1 MAYKHGTYGEIEKSA
16 VVAAAQAGSVLV
28 YVGTAPIQKIAGHA
42 SLGLVNQPIRL
53 RNMEDAKA
61 TFGWSDDW
69 AKFTLC
75 EVFDEHFNNSVE
87 NVGPIYVINVLDP
100 DTHKG
105 AQVSLANQDF
115 TQTGVIYIGNDLA
128 DVDSVRVTGKVLDT
142 DYSVSFDAEN
152 NRIVVTNL
160 TTLGSSET
168 ITYYPV
174 DASAVTKNTI
184 IGTSGSGVSTGIQAI
199 KKVYTKYTAV
209 PNILAAPG
217 WSEDPEVYTAMVA
230 AVQKIN
236 GHWDAFAIADIPVE
250 AKESEEAAVTSYTAS
265 VTVPNLIEDSVE
277 VWKGDGSVKGTKTT
291 DYTLSYAS
299 NVLTVTLVNGGAL
312 YSENKVIIKT
322 TAAIGTKEAAIQWQT
337 AHGYVSERSKVCW
350 PQVKSGTGKTYHL
363 STVCAATML
372 RVDLDHDSVPM
383 ETPSNKEIMATM
395 QYFGSTAKN
404 EGYDDTESNDLNEV
418 GITTACIFN
427 GSWVLWGP
435 HTAAYKYGT
444 TMDPRVIFDTNIRML
459 MHVTNGF
466 QLRHGLEID
475 APMTPAQKDT
485 VVNAENAEL
494 ERLTALGALIGES
507 SVEFLEVE
515 NPESDMLN
523 GDFVFNLSFTSTPP
537 FKSATAKVCYTS
549 RGFAAFFGGE

>member
-1 MAYKHGTYGEIEKSA
+1 MAYKHGTYGQIEKSA
-16 VVAAAQAGSVLV
+16 VVAAAQADSVLV
-28 YVGTAPIQKIAGHA
+28 CVGTAPIQKIAGRA

-53 RNMEDAKA
+53 RNMEDAKS

-105 AQVSLANQDF
+105 TQVSLSNQDF
-115 TQTGVIYIGNDLA
+115 TKTGVIYIADDLA

-152 NRIVVTNL
+152 NRVVVTAL
-160 TTLGSSET
+160 TSLTATET
-168 ITYYPV
+168 VTYYPV
-174 DASAVTKNTI
+174 DASAVTDTTI

-199 KKVYTKYTAV
+199 KKVYTKYKAV
-209 PNILAAPG
+209 PNLLACPG
-217 WSEDPEVYTAMVA
+217 FSEDPDVYTAMVA

-250 AKESEEAAVTSYTAS
+250 SKESTEATVASYTAS

-277 VWKGDGSVKGTKTT
+277 VWKGDGSAKATKTT
-291 DYTLSYAS
+291 DYTLAYVSD
-299 NVLTVTLVNGGAL
+299 VLTVTMVNGGIL
-312 YSENKVIIKT
+312 YSEDKVIIKT

-337 AHGYVSERSKVCW
+337 NHGYVSERSKVCW

-372 RVDLDHDSVPM
+372 RIDLANNSIPM
-383 ETPSNKEIMATM
+383 ESPSNKNIMAVA
-395 QYFGSTAKN
+395 QYFGSTVNN

-466 QLRHGLEID
+466 QLRHGIEID

-485 VVNAENAEL
+485 VINAENAEL
-494 ERLTALGALIGES
+494 DRLTALGALIGES
-507 SVEFLEVE
+507 SVEFLETE
-515 NPESDMLN
+515 NPNNDMLN
-523 GDFVFNLSFTSTPP
+523 GDFVFNISFTSTPP
-537 FKSATAKVCYTS
+537 FKSGTAKVSYTDK
-549 RGFAAFFGGE
+549 GFAAFFGGE